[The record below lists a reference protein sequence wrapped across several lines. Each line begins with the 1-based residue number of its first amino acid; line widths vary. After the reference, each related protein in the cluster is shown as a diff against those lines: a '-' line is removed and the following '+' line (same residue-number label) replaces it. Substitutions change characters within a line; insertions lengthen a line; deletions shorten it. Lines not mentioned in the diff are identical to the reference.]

1 MPLQDHMHLI
11 SVDDHLI
18 EPPTV
23 WTDRLPKKFHEQGP
37 RIIEMDMSQSH
48 GDEGLSA
55 LLLDTARQGDTAPK
69 KKKLAEVWS
78 YEGRIYPNI
87 GLNAVAGKK
96 PQEYGMDPT
105 RYSDMLPGCYDPK
118 ARVADM
124 DIDGV
129 QAALCFPSF
138 PRFAGTVFLEG
149 TDRELALLSVKAW
162 NDFHLDEWAASNPDR
177 FIPLIIL
184 PLWDPQEAAQE
195 IYRCAA
201 KGAKAITFP
210 ENTVGLGLPSFY
222 TDFWDPVF
230 RAAEETKMPLCM
242 HFGSSGKAPITS
254 PEAPMAV
261 MIALFGTNSMDATA
275 DLLFSPVFYKFPNL
289 KVALSEGGIGWMPY
303 LLERIDLTWEKHRWY
318 QNVNK
323 EVRPSDL
330 FREHMYGCFIDDFE
344 GVARRHQIGIDNITW
359 ECDYPHSD
367 SNWPNSRQYTTKLL
381 QDVPDDE
388 AHKIVE
394 LNARKLYNFPRAA
407 TA

>member
-1 MPLQDHMHLI
+1 MPLQDHMQLI

-18 EPPTV
+18 EPPNV
-23 WTDRLPKKFHEQGP
+23 WTSRLPKKHLDQGP
-37 RIIEMDMSQSH
+37 RIIEMDMSKSG
-48 GDEGLSA
+48 GDEGLSK
-55 LLLDTARQGDTAPK
+55 LLLASARGEGGREAK
-69 KKKLAEVWS
+69 AKIAEVWS
-78 YEGRIYPNI
+78 YEGKIYPNI

-138 PRFAGTVFLEG
+138 PRFAGTVFI
-149 TDRELALLSVKAW
+149 DHKDSELALLSVKAW
-162 NDFHLDEWAASNPDR
+162 NDFHLDEWAATAPDR

-184 PLWDPQEAAQE
+184 PLWDVEESAKE
-195 IYRCAA
+195 IYRCHA

-222 TDFWDPVF
+222 TDHWDPVF

-242 HFGSSGKAPITS
+242 HFGSSGKAPMTS

-261 MIALFGTNSMDATA
+261 MIALFGTNSMYATA

-289 KVALSEGGIGWMPY
+289 KVALSEGGIGWIPY

-330 FREHMYGCFIDDFE
+330 FRQNIYGCFIDDLE
-344 GVARRHQIGIDNITW
+344 GVSRRHKIGIDNITW

-367 SNWPNSRQYTTKLL
+367 SNWPNSRRFTEKLL
-381 QDVPDDE
+381 AEVPDDE

-394 LNARKLYNFPRAA
+394 LNARELYHFPR
-407 TA
+407 TS

>member
-1 MPLQDHMHLI
+1 MPLQDHMQLI

-18 EPPTV
+18 EPPSL
-23 WTDRLPKKFHEQGP
+23 WADRLPKKFLDAGP
-37 RIIEMDMSQSH
+37 RIVERDMSNET

-55 LLLDTARQGDTAPK
+55 ALLTAARHGEQGSK
-69 KKKLAEVWS
+69 RLAQVWQ

-87 GLNAVAGKK
+87 GLNAVAGKR

-105 RYSDMLPGCYDPK
+105 RYSDMLPGCYDVH

-138 PRFAGTVFLEG
+138 PRFSGTVFLEG
-149 TDRELALLSVKAW
+149 KDKELALLSVQAW
-162 NDFHLDEWAASNPDR
+162 NDFQLDEWAAAYPDR
-177 FIPLIIL
+177 IIPMIIL
-184 PLWDPQEAAQE
+184 PLWDPEAAARE

-201 KGAKAITFP
+201 KGARAITFP

-222 TDFWDPVF
+222 TDHWDPVF
-230 RAAEETKMPLCM
+230 RAAQETGMPLCM
-242 HFGSSGKAPITS
+242 HFGSSGKPPITS

-261 MIALFGTNSMDATA
+261 MISLFGTNSMDATA
-275 DLLFSPVFYKFPNL
+275 DLLFSPVFHKFPEL
-289 KVALSEGGIGWMPY
+289 KIALSEGGIGWVPY

-318 QNVNK
+318 QNVNR

-330 FREHMYGCFIDDFE
+330 WRKHFYGCFIDDLE
-344 GVARRHQIGIDNITW
+344 GVVRREKVGVDNIMW

-367 SNWPNSRQYTTKLL
+367 SNWPKSRHYVSELMN
-381 QDVPDDE
+381 DVPDE
-388 AHKIVE
+388 EVHKMVE
-394 LNARKLYNFPRAA
+394 WNARRVFNFPRVE
-407 TA
+407 

>member
-1 MPLQDHMHLI
+1 MPLQDYMHLI

-18 EPPTV
+18 EPPEV
-23 WTDRLPKKFHEQGP
+23 WTSRLPQKFIEQGP
-37 RIIEMDMSQSH
+37 RIVEMDMSENV
-48 GDEGLSA
+48 GDEALSA
-55 LLLDTARQGDTAPK
+55 ALLSHSGKTEKR
-69 KKKLAEVWS
+69 LAEVWS

-105 RYSDMLPGCYDPK
+105 RYSDMLPGCYDAK

-129 QAALCFPSF
+129 QSALCFPSF

-149 TDRELALLSVKAW
+149 KDKELALLSVKAW
-162 NDFHLDEWAASNPDR
+162 NDFHLDEWAAVAPDR

-184 PLWDPQEAAQE
+184 PLWDPQEAAAE

-230 RAAEETKMPLCM
+230 RAAEETKLPLCM
-242 HFGSSGKAPITS
+242 HFGSSGRAPITS

-261 MIALFGTNSMDATA
+261 MIALFGTNSMYATA

-330 FREHMYGCFIDDFE
+330 FREHIYGCFIDDHE
-344 GVARRHQIGIDNITW
+344 GVARREKVGIDNITW

-367 SNWPNSRQYTTKLL
+367 SNWPNSRRYTEKLL
-381 QDVPDDE
+381 AEVPDDE

-394 LNARKLYNFPRAA
+394 LNARKLYNFPRAEA
-407 TA
+407 AAN